1 MLTDAYWRSRFGAST
16 DVIGAT
22 LKLDGEV
29 YTIAGVLPKAFHLD
43 FTSDPD
49 LYLPLD
55 LSPAAGLRPRR
66 ELGVIGRLAPGVTIA
81 AARAEMEA
89 MGREPAGRDGG
100 DWTTN
105 VEDLRASFNKFRR
118 GPLLLFFGFAVL
130 GLVVACANVA
140 ALQLARYAGRRRES
154 ALRIALGANRLRL
167 AREAM
172 AESAWI
178 AVPGAGAGVLL
189 SMWGLDGVRK
199 FMPLGDF
206 VRSEQIQMDAWT
218 LAFVLAVCGATVL
231 LFALAPVFSAGKID
245 PIVALRTSKRGMGG
259 ETEKRASVF
268 VMAEVAISFVLLFA
282 AGLFMR
288 THKSLLETPM
298 GFDARHVAAMRV
310 SPGGAQRPASGE
322 MRTFARRVL
331 EAAGAVPGVGKA
343 AISGGLPLQ
352 FDSRAMVGTAT
363 RQAQD
368 SLARIVSPTYFDV
381 LSIPLLAGR
390 AFTNRDSETAP
401 RVAIVNRRLARK
413 LFGAENAVGKTLQ
426 IAEGGS
432 AAIATGEA
440 DIVGVAA
447 DTKELGLNEIDFDDV
462 YLPFEQ
468 NPLRSIYVAAKIGG
482 DSVAADAAIGDIQRQ
497 LRGIE
502 REVTIS
508 DAATMEQRLDEG
520 LRGNRSR
527 VFLVTLFAAL
537 AALLAAVGIHGSIA
551 IAVAQRTAEFG
562 LRMAL
567 GARPMSILSL
577 AAGRAGA
584 IAAAGVVFGGVAA
597 FVLGELLRDTLYL
610 APGKHSGI
618 LFGVGVHDSGSL
630 AAAAIV
636 TLGLAAVAAF
646 APAARAA
653 AIDPGITLRQD

>member
-1 MLTDAYWRSRFGAST
+1 
-16 DVIGAT
+16 
-22 LKLDGEV
+22 
-29 YTIAGVLPKAFHLD
+29 
-43 FTSDPD
+43 
-49 LYLPLD
+49 
-55 LSPAAGLRPRR
+55 
-66 ELGVIGRLAPGVTIA
+66 
-81 AARAEMEA
+81 
-89 MGREPAGRDGG
+89 
-100 DWTTN
+100 
-105 VEDLRASFNKFRR
+105 
-118 GPLLLFFGFAVL
+118 
-130 GLVVACANVA
+130 
-140 ALQLARYAGRRRES
+140 
-154 ALRIALGANRLRL
+154 
-167 AREAM
+167 
-172 AESAWI
+172 
-178 AVPGAGAGVLL
+178 
-189 SMWGLDGVRK
+189 
-199 FMPLGDF
+199 
-206 VRSEQIQMDAWT
+206 
-218 LAFVLAVCGATVL
+218 
-231 LFALAPVFSAGKID
+231 
-245 PIVALRTSKRGMGG
+245 
-259 ETEKRASVF
+259 
-268 VMAEVAISFVLLFA
+268 
-282 AGLFMR
+282 
-288 THKSLLETPM
+288 
-298 GFDARHVAAMRV
+298 
-310 SPGGAQRPASGE
+310 
-322 MRTFARRVL
+322 
-331 EAAGAVPGVGKA
+331 VGKA

-413 LFGAENAVGKTLQ
+413 LFGAENAVGKTIQ